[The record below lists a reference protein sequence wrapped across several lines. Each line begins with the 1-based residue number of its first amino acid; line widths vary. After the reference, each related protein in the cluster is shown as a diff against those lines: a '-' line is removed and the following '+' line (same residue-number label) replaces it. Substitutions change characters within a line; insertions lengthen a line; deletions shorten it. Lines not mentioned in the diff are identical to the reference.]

1 MRSFQIVALS
11 ALAIGASA
19 VDTPSPSP
27 APSSSME
34 TLSYDA
40 TVYVTSTV
48 FRVNTITMSSSPA
61 GYTPVNMTSTI
72 SATHPT
78 LAPSYPAGNTTA
90 VASTVVVPTA
100 SAPSA
105 SAPNPSKPA
114 SFEGA
119 ASTLN
124 VNAFVV
130 ALAAG
135 AGYLVL

>member
-19 VDTPSPSP
+19 VD
-27 APSSSME
+27 SSSSSE
-34 TLSYDA
+34 TLVYDA

-48 FRVNTITMSSSPA
+48 FRVNTVTMSSSPA

-78 LAPSYPAGNTTA
+78 IVPSYPAGNTTV
-90 VASTVVVPTA
+90 VAPTGVAPTA

-105 SAPNPSKPA
+105 SAPAPSKP
-114 SFEGA
+114 

-135 AGYLVL
+135 LGYLVL

>member
-1 MRSFQIVALS
+1 MRSFQIAALS

-19 VDTPSPSP
+19 VDT
-27 APSSSME
+27 SSSSSE
-34 TLSYDA
+34 TLVYDA

-48 FRVNTITMSSSPA
+48 FRVNTVTMSSSPA

-78 LAPSYPAGNTTA
+78 IVPSYPAGNTTM
-90 VASTVVVPTA
+90 VAPTGVAPTA

-105 SAPNPSKPA
+105 SAPAPSKPA
-114 SFEGA
+114 PFEGA

-135 AGYLVL
+135 LGYLVL

>member
-1 MRSFQIVALS
+1 MRSFQTVALS

-19 VDTPSPSP
+19 IDM
-27 APSSSME
+27 SSSTD
-34 TLSYDA
+34 TLVYDA

-48 FRVNTITMSSSPA
+48 FRVNTVTMSSSPA

-78 LAPSYPAGNTTA
+78 IVPSYPAGNTTM
-90 VASTVVVPTA
+90 VASSAGIPT

-105 SAPNPSKPA
+105 SAPAASKPPT
-114 SFEGA
+114 FEGA

-135 AGYLVL
+135 VGYLVL